1 MHHINSLLVIEMM
14 KRACQEM
21 KSAFEKNE
29 AVCNQVLGLF
39 QLVSS
44 KTRFRIICLLLRGE
58 FCVNEIVEVV
68 SEGQLSNVSQQ
79 LKVLTLAGIVERRRL
94 KRQILYSLRDPRVEE
109 LILFLQRQFLTQS
122 PHGKT
127 AKSQS
132 RHSPARV
139 CEAA

>member
-1 MHHINSLLVIEMM
+1 M